1 MKTLRQIREDH
12 DSKFIPLDT
21 LSKQMLF
28 EGSDSVNRDR
38 REGLAPR
45 DKEKKISRASPIPS
59 SKDMPV
65 MLIFRRM
72 QYRVFPDQQVVE
84 IGRAHV

>member
-21 LSKQMLF
+21 LSEQMMF

-45 DKEKKISRASPIPS
+45 DKEKKI
-59 SKDMPV
+59 
-65 MLIFRRM
+65 
-72 QYRVFPDQQVVE
+72 
-84 IGRAHV
+84 